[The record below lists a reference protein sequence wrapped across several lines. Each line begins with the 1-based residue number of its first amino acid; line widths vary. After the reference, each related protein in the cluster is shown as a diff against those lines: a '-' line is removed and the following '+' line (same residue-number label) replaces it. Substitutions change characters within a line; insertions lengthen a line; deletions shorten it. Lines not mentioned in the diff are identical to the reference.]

1 MQVYSYGKYWN
12 VEGRPIRALVIFMV
26 ALAVADSANAFA
38 ILWTYLIVQNSKWV
52 TRTSWSNEIQI
63 LFLLKLMFLS
73 HLFRALSL
81 PLSVTTFDNV
91 PGSIKLLSFS
101 QFCTQ
106 SRPVQFR
113 PFSYTE
119 STFILQQLQ
128 LLESGTFSCFPS
140 CFGSPL
146 WEQWSMPLIV
156 SQRRKSWSRLESK
169 VSRSEARLDT
179 ISFLPSSWR

>member
-52 TRTSWSNEIQI
+52 WRTSWSNEIQI

-81 PLSVTTFDNV
+81 PLSVTTFVNV

-101 QFCTQ
+101 RFCMQ
-106 SRPVQFR
+106 SRPVQSR
-113 PFSYTE
+113 PSSYTE
-119 STFILQQLQ
+119 STFMHQ
-128 LLESGTFSCFPS
+128 LLEGGTVSLFPS
-140 CFGSPL
+140 FFGSPL
-146 WEQWSMPLIV
+146 WDQWFMRLTV
-156 SQRRKSWSRLESK
+156 SQRRKFWFRLESK
-169 VSRSEARLDT
+169 ALRSEVHRVIT
-179 ISFLPSSWR
+179 SSLLLFWL